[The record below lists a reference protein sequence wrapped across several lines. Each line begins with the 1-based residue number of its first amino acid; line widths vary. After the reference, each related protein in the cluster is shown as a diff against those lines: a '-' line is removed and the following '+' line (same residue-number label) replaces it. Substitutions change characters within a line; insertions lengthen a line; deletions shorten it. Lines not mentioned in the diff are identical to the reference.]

1 VETVVSEAEERIL
14 NVIKQNSRSIEET
27 EMAVE
32 ALLNLD
38 TQDGHNEIPPTQ
50 LISLDQSQDNGNV
63 SFEPEN
69 PEHLLDL
76 ITSGQLNII
85 ATADINGEAIVP
97 SSIWSSEVE
106 NLFSPSPLCIENKT
120 SQQLNKKVKKN
131 TSHRLLTSQ
140 EIITEKKLQ
149 SEEKQR
155 KEIVK
160 IERKRKQE
168 ENKLKKIEEQLKK
181 KINRIR

>member
-1 VETVVSEAEERIL
+1 
-14 NVIKQNSRSIEET
+14 
-27 EMAVE
+27 MAVE

-97 SSIWSSEVE
+97 SI
-106 NLFSPSPLCIENKT
+106 LC
-120 SQQLNKKVKKN
+120 
-131 TSHRLLTSQ
+131 
-140 EIITEKKLQ
+140 
-149 SEEKQR
+149 
-155 KEIVK
+155 VK
-160 IERKRKQE
+160 I
-168 ENKLKKIEEQLKK
+168 
-181 KINRIR
+181 